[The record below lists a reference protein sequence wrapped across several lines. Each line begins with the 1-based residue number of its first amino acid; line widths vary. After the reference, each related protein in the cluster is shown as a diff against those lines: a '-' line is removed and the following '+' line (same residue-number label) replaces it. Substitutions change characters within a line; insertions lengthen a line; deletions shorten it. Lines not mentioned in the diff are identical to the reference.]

1 MVKYLEIK
9 ELFGEKNLEIFFKDG
24 INILIG
30 KNGTGKTTI
39 LEIIDSLVNLKI
51 ERLSKIEFKTIL
63 LEMQDVKFTAEK
75 TKNKLVLKIEGLKS
89 DEKIIEKK
97 FNIIEESKNFY
108 KIEEDEFGDERRVYY
123 REFSSENR
131 KNILQLKIFLAAIKK
146 QEVHYLTLNRQ
157 GVASAAVLRRERL
170 RIGEKNDVFG
180 LDEVEKTIKVEYSN
194 ILRHYETYNNEF
206 KKQVLLTPF
215 SVDKKSD
222 LKSSVEKVLKFDK
235 NIEKQIEEAF
245 LSLEI
250 PQESYN
256 SLVGE
261 YFKTLY
267 EKKKE
272 LEKLDIETVL
282 TSPIANEEEFELLL
296 FSLDNIKLEYAYH
309 IIEKA
314 KEIKEKKKKIY
325 TKIEKL
331 TVIVNKFYSE
341 IGKKIRV
348 NDVGGLD
355 IRNVK
360 NEEKKINLEKLS
372 SGEKQIL
379 TLFTFLIFNTKETS
393 GGIFIM
399 DEPELSLHI
408 DWQEK
413 ISDSLNGVS
422 ELNQYIIATH
432 SPEVIGNYG
441 ERCIEIGEY
450 NVIE

>member
-1 MVKYLEIK
+1 M
-9 ELFGEKNLEIFFKDG
+9 
-24 INILIG
+24 
-30 KNGTGKTTI
+30 
-39 LEIIDSLVNLKI
+39 
-51 ERLSKIEFKTIL
+51 
-63 LEMQDVKFTAEK
+63 
-75 TKNKLVLKIEGLKS
+75 
-89 DEKIIEKK
+89 
-97 FNIIEESKNFY
+97 
-108 KIEEDEFGDERRVYY
+108 
-123 REFSSENR
+123 
-131 KNILQLKIFLAAIKK
+131 
-146 QEVHYLTLNRQ
+146 
-157 GVASAAVLRRERL
+157 
-170 RIGEKNDVFG
+170 
-180 LDEVEKTIKVEYSN
+180 
-194 ILRHYETYNNEF
+194 
-206 KKQVLLTPF
+206 
-215 SVDKKSD
+215 
-222 LKSSVEKVLKFDK
+222 
-235 NIEKQIEEAF
+235 
-245 LSLEI
+245 
-250 PQESYN
+250 
-256 SLVGE
+256 GE

-282 TSPIANEEEFELLL
+282 TSPIANEEEVELLL

-341 IGKKIRV
+341 IGRKIRV
-348 NDVGGLD
+348 NDMGRLD

>member
-1 MVKYLEIK
+1 MLKRLEII
-9 ELFGEKNLEIFFKDG
+9 ELFGEKNINISFKEG

-30 KNGTGKTTI
+30 KNGSGKTTI

-51 ERLSKIEFKTIL
+51 EFLLRIEFKEIK
-63 LEMQDVKFTAEK
+63 LEMQDIKFIVQK
-75 TKNKLVLKIEGLKS
+75 TKEKVIITIKDLKEKGKLL
-89 DEKIIEKK
+89 EKK
-97 FNIIEESKNFY
+97 FGLVDEARVFY
-108 KIEEDEFGDERRVYY
+108 RIDEDEFGGENRIGYNN
-123 REFSSENR
+123 ENR
-131 KNILQLKIFLAAIKK
+131 KNILQLKIFLAHIKK

-157 GVASAAVLRRERL
+157 GVASAAALRREKMRM
-170 RIGEKNDVFG
+170 REEKLDIFG
-180 LDEVEKTIKVEYSN
+180 LDQVEKTIKAEYSN

-215 SVDKKSD
+215 LVEKKSD
-222 LKSSVEKVLKFDK
+222 LKSSIEKVLKFDK
-235 NIEKQIEEAF
+235 NLEKQIEEAF
-245 LSLEI
+245 LNLDVS
-250 PQESYN
+250 QESYN
-256 SLVGE
+256 SLVGK
-261 YFKTLY
+261 YFEVLY

-272 LEKLDIETVL
+272 LEKLNIENLLNLQTK
-282 TSPIANEEEFELLL
+282 NKEEFELLL

-314 KEIKEKKKKIY
+314 KDIKEKKKKIY
-325 TKIEKL
+325 NKIEKL
-331 TVIVNKFYSE
+331 TMIVNKFYSE
-341 IGKKIRV
+341 IGRKIRV
-348 NDVGGLD
+348 NDIGKLD
-355 IRNVK
+355 IRSIK
-360 NEEKKINLEKLS
+360 NEERNIDLQKLS

-393 GGIFIM
+393 GGIFII

-413 ISDSLNGVS
+413 ISDSLDGVS
-422 ELNQYIIATH
+422 RLNQYIIATH